1 MTKRILDIRP
11 NEFKDL
17 TKDDIIQSINASEGR
32 TMVSEVICAAMPML
46 YDVSNA
52 ELAASLGADIILLN
66 VYDVNKPYLMGFEP
80 LPNKTVVES
89 LKEKVGRVIG
99 INLEPVDN
107 KEMLE
112 KKDTIDTGRTA
123 TAENA
128 RLAYEQGVQLLVL
141 TGNPKTGV
149 SNDAIISS
157 LKAIRKEL
165 GEKLVLV
172 AGKMHSSGTAGEAS
186 SRIIDKKTINDFIEA
201 GADIIL
207 IPAPGTV
214 PGITLEF
221 VKAMT
226 DFVHSKGKMV
236 LTTIGTS
243 QEGASVETIRQIAL
257 MCKMAGADM
266 HHIGDTG
273 FFGMAVPENIFEY
286 SKTIRGVRHTY
297 RRMAM
302 K

>member
-186 SRIIDKKTINDFIEA
+186 SRIIDEKTINDFIEA

-214 PGITLEF
+214 PGITLKF

>member
-89 LKEKVGRVIG
+89 LKEKVGRIIG

>member
-112 KKDTIDTGRTA
+112 KKHTIDTGRTA

-186 SRIIDKKTINDFIEA
+186 SRIIDEKTINDFIEA

>member
-186 SRIIDKKTINDFIEA
+186 SRIIDEKTINDFIEA

-207 IPAPGTV
+207 IPTPDTV

>member
-1 MTKRILDIRP
+1 
-11 NEFKDL
+11 
-17 TKDDIIQSINASEGR
+17 
-32 TMVSEVICAAMPML
+32 
-46 YDVSNA
+46 
-52 ELAASLGADIILLN
+52 
-66 VYDVNKPYLMGFEP
+66 
-80 LPNKTVVES
+80 
-89 LKEKVGRVIG
+89 
-99 INLEPVDN
+99 
-107 KEMLE
+107 
-112 KKDTIDTGRTA
+112 
-123 TAENA
+123 
-128 RLAYEQGVQLLVL
+128 
-141 TGNPKTGV
+141 
-149 SNDAIISS
+149 
-157 LKAIRKEL
+157 
-165 GEKLVLV
+165 
-172 AGKMHSSGTAGEAS
+172 MHSSGTAGEAS
-186 SRIIDKKTINDFIEA
+186 SRIIDEKTINDFIEA

>member
-186 SRIIDKKTINDFIEA
+186 SRIIDEKTINDFIEA

-257 MCKMAGADM
+257 MCKMVGADM

>member
-52 ELAASLGADIILLN
+52 ELASSLGADIILLN

-186 SRIIDKKTINDFIEA
+186 SRIIDEKTINDFIEA

>member
-186 SRIIDKKTINDFIEA
+186 SRIIDEKTINDFIEA

-243 QEGASVETIRQIAL
+243 QERASVETIRQIAL

>member
-186 SRIIDKKTINDFIEA
+186 SRIIDEKTINDFIEA